1 LAELARLIGQTDP
14 FEEFGRANRP
24 AQPADERAR
33 HPLAR
38 EHGAPAEHEQ
48 PIPSWLMSANRGQ
61 PGFDTPRGAGDA
73 YPEGHAP
80 QGRGDDFRDNFDAR
94 TDAYRSRAAYDEAY
108 PETDFGHGGTGYPP
122 RRGYE
127 SGGGEYADHDRRGQG
142 APGASPYDDVLYGT
156 PPGESARPRG
166 GYGRY
171 AGDAADPYGEPDY
184 DEREAGD
191 IRPRRGKM
199 LAVVAVLVLAVA
211 GTAGAY
217 GYRHYVAAPRGGPP
231 PVIKADNAPT
241 KILPAGAPSGDG
253 SSKPIQDR
261 VGNGNA
267 PERIV
272 SREEQPVDVNQVARS
287 EPRVVFPPLNQPNT
301 NPVKPAERQA
311 AAPPAFPPSQSVK
324 TAADQPKRVRT
335 VAIRGDQQEQAAP
348 LATPAAPRVA
358 PPSRSAPQPVQ
369 QAEPEAQNAPLQ
381 LSPQRQASARAQQ
394 QMAPASVTNSN
405 TSAGGYVVQVSSQRS
420 EQDAQASFR
429 MLQGKFPLVLGSRSA
444 SIKRVDLGEKG
455 IYYRAV
461 VGPFAGPEDASRL
474 CSDLKSAGG
483 QCVVQRN

>member
-1 LAELARLIGQTDP
+1 L
-14 FEEFGRANRP
+14 
-24 AQPADERAR
+24 
-33 HPLAR
+33 LAR
-38 EHGAPAEHEQ
+38 EHGAPAGHEQ
-48 PIPSWLMSANRGQ
+48 PIPSWLASANRSQ
-61 PGFDTPRGAGDA
+61 PGFDTPRGGGDA
-73 YPEGHAP
+73 YSEGRAP
-80 QGRGDDFRDNFDAR
+80 QGRGDNFRDEFDSR
-94 TDAYRSRAAYDEAY
+94 PDAYRARAVHDEAY
-108 PETDFGHGGTGYPP
+108 PETDFGRGGAGYPP
-122 RRGYE
+122 RRGYD
-127 SGGGEYADHDRRGQG
+127 SGGEYADHDRRGQG
-142 APGASPYDDVLYGT
+142 APGASPYDDVLYGA

-171 AGDAADPYGEPDY
+171 AGDDADAYGEPDY
-184 DEREAGD
+184 DEREVGD

-199 LAVVAVLVLAVA
+199 LAVVALLVLAVA

-217 GYRHYVAAPRGGPP
+217 GYRHYVAAPSGGPP

-241 KILPAGAPSGDG
+241 KIMPAGAPSGEG
-253 SSKPIQDR
+253 STKPIQDR

-267 PERIV
+267 PERII

-311 AAPPAFPPSQSVK
+311 AVPQAAAPALPSSQSAK

-335 VAIRGDQQEQAAP
+335 VAIRGDQQGQAAP
-348 LATPAAPRVA
+348 LAAPAAPRVSTTA
-358 PPSRSAPQPVQ
+358 PVSAAPSRSAPQPVQ
-369 QAEPEAQNAPLQ
+369 QAEPEAQGNAPLQ

-394 QMAPASVTNSN
+394 QTASASPANSN

-429 MLQGKFPLVLGSRSA
+429 MLQGKFPSVLGSRSA
-444 SIKRVDLGEKG
+444 AIKRVDLGEKG